1 MTKKEWQ
8 RHMAYEALVILGMLA
23 LLLFVC
29 RLWPIL
35 LLVILGIFAAALR
48 LVFLSSPK
56 VQPIQPEQQ
65 TAASSAPQRA
75 VKSQRTAQ
83 NAEDVLS
90 FGDLQT
96 QVTRWVR
103 QEYPNARWVWKYP
116 NAKARFQRGEDVA
129 ILLNRA
135 GGYREAVIHLQG
147 KRLFEIQ
154 YLCAPVE
161 NPRLEQLEESAPP
174 QEGQPPMEEAAS
186 QPEPSQPEDY
196 SLAAFEWV
204 ESHLEELNTFCN
216 ECIAQK
222 QDFLLLTGGDLPEP
236 AAWPALCQELLR
248 NGLSCHMEEEGI
260 RIQIARENRRKE

>member
-56 VQPIQPEQQ
+56 VQPIHPEQQ
-65 TAASSAPQRA
+65 TSVSSVPQHA

-83 NAEDVLS
+83 NVEDTLS
-90 FGDLQT
+90 FGELQT

-103 QEYPNARWVWKYP
+103 QEYPEARWVWKYP
-116 NAKARFQRGEDVA
+116 DAKARFQRGEDVA

-147 KRLFEIQ
+147 KRLFKIQ
-154 YLCAPVE
+154 YLCAPVD
-161 NPRLEQLEESAPP
+161 NPRLEEPASP
-174 QEGQPPMEEAAS
+174 QEEQPTLEEAAS

-204 ESHLEELNTFCN
+204 ESHLEELNTLCN

-222 QDFLLLTGGDLPEP
+222 QDFLLLTDGDLPEP
-236 AAWPALCQELLR
+236 AAWPALCQELAR
-248 NGLSCHMEEEGI
+248 NGLSCRVQEEGV
-260 RIQIARENRRKE
+260 QIEITREDRRKE

>member
-8 RHMAYEALVILGMLA
+8 RRMAYEALVILGMLA

-35 LLVILGIFAAALR
+35 LLVILGIFAAVLR

-56 VQPIQPEQQ
+56 VQPIRPEQP
-65 TAASSAPQRA
+65 TSVAPAPQQA
-75 VKSQRTAQ
+75 VTNREAENTEDAQ
-83 NAEDVLS
+83 S

-96 QVTRWVR
+96 QITSWVR

-116 NAKARFQRGEDVA
+116 DAKARFQRGEDMA

-135 GGYREAVIHLQG
+135 GGYREAVIYLQG

-154 YLCAPVE
+154 YLCAPAE
-161 NPRLEQLEESAPP
+161 KPQLEEPASPP
-174 QEGQPPMEEAAS
+174 EEQPAMEEAAS
-186 QPEPSQPEDY
+186 QPETSQPEDY
-196 SLAAFEWV
+196 SLTAFEWV
-204 ESHLEELNTFCN
+204 ESHLEELNTLCN

-236 AAWPALCQELLR
+236 AAWSALCQELLR
-248 NGLSCHMEEEGI
+248 NGLSCRVQEEGV
-260 RIQIARENRRKE
+260 QIEITREDRRKE

>member
-56 VQPIQPEQQ
+56 VRPIHPEQQ
-65 TAASSAPQRA
+65 TSVSSVPQRA
-75 VKSQRTAQ
+75 VESQPAAQ

-116 NAKARFQRGEDVA
+116 DAKARFQRGEDVA

-147 KRLFEIQ
+147 KRLFEIR
-154 YLCAPVE
+154 YLCAPAE
-161 NPRLEQLEESAPP
+161 KLQLEEPASP
-174 QEGQPPMEEAAS
+174 QEEQPSMEEAAS

-204 ESHLEELNTFCN
+204 EAHLEELNTLCN

-236 AAWPALCQELLR
+236 AAWPALCQELAR
-248 NGLSCHMEEEGI
+248 NGLSCRVQEEGV
-260 RIQIARENRRKE
+260 QIEITREDRRKE

>member
-48 LVFLSSPK
+48 LVFFSSPK
-56 VQPIQPEQQ
+56 VQPIRPEQQ

-83 NAEDVLS
+83 NVEDTLS
-90 FGDLQT
+90 FGELQT

-103 QEYPNARWVWKYP
+103 QEYPNARWVWKCP
-116 NAKARFQRGEDVA
+116 DAKARFQRGEDMV

-135 GGYREAVIHLQG
+135 GGYREAVIYLQG

-154 YLCAPVE
+154 YLCAPAE
-161 NPRLEQLEESAPP
+161 KPQLEEPASPP
-174 QEGQPPMEEAAS
+174 EEQPAMEEAAS
-186 QPEPSQPEDY
+186 QPETSQPEDY
-196 SLAAFEWV
+196 SLTAFEWV
-204 ESHLEELNTFCN
+204 ESHLEELNTLCN

-236 AAWPALCQELLR
+236 AAWSALCQELLR
-248 NGLSCHMEEEGI
+248 NGLSCRVQEEGV
-260 RIQIARENRRKE
+260 QIEITRENRRKE

>member
-23 LLLFVC
+23 LLLYVC

-56 VQPIQPEQQ
+56 VQPIQPEQPVSVAQ
-65 TAASSAPQRA
+65 QAVTNQDSAG
-75 VKSQRTAQ
+75 
-83 NAEDVLS
+83 AEDTLS

-96 QVTRWVR
+96 QITRWVR
-103 QEYPNARWVWKYP
+103 QEYPEARWVWKYP
-116 NAKARFQRGEDVA
+116 DSKARFQRGEDVA

-161 NPRLEQLEESAPP
+161 NPRLQQPEEAASP
-174 QEGQPPMEEAAS
+174 QEEQPTMEEAAS

-204 ESHLEELNTFCN
+204 ESHLEELNTLCN

>member
-48 LVFLSSPK
+48 LVFFSSPK
-56 VQPIQPEQQ
+56 VRPIRPEQP
-65 TAASSAPQRA
+65 TSVAPAPQQA
-75 VKSQRTAQ
+75 VTNREAENTEDAQ
-83 NAEDVLS
+83 S

-96 QVTRWVR
+96 QITRWVR

-116 NAKARFQRGEDVA
+116 DSKARFQRGEELA

-135 GGYREAVIHLQG
+135 GGYREASILLRGQ
-147 KRLFEIQ
+147 RLFEIR
-154 YLCAPVE
+154 YLCAPAE
-161 NPRLEQLEESAPP
+161 NPRLEQPEESASP
-174 QEGQPPMEEAAS
+174 QEEQPTLEEAAS

-248 NGLSCHMEEEGI
+248 NGLSCHMEEEGV
-260 RIQIARENRRKE
+260 RIHITRENRRKE

>member
-56 VQPIQPEQQ
+56 VQPIRPEQP
-65 TAASSAPQRA
+65 AS
-75 VKSQRTAQ
+75 TAQ
-83 NAEDVLS
+83 QAVTNREAENAEDAQS
-90 FGDLQT
+90 FGELQT
-96 QVTRWVR
+96 RITRWVR
-103 QEYPNARWVWKYP
+103 QEYPEARWVWKYP
-116 NAKARFQRGEDVA
+116 DAKARFQQGEELA

-154 YLCAPVE
+154 YLCAPVD
-161 NPRLEQLEESAPP
+161 NPRLEQLEEPAFP
-174 QEGQPPMEEAAS
+174 QEEQPTLEEAAS

-204 ESHLEELNTFCN
+204 ESHLEELNILCN

-236 AAWPALCQELLR
+236 AAWPALCQELGR
-248 NGLSCHMEEEGI
+248 NGLSCRVQEEGV
-260 RIQIARENRRKE
+260 QIEIKREDRRKE

>member
-8 RHMAYEALVILGMLA
+8 RRMAYEALVILGMLA
-23 LLLFVC
+23 LLLYVC

-65 TAASSAPQRA
+65 EAATHYAPQQA
-75 VKSQRTAQ
+75 VTNQDSAGV
-83 NAEDVLS
+83 EDTLS

-96 QVTRWVR
+96 QITRWVR
-103 QEYPNARWVWKYP
+103 QEYPEARWVWKHP
-116 NAKARFQRGEDVA
+116 DSKARFQRGEELS

-135 GGYREAVIHLQG
+135 GGYREAAILLQG
-147 KRLFEIQ
+147 QRLFEIR
-154 YLCAPVE
+154 YLCAPAE
-161 NPRLEQLEESAPP
+161 KPRLEPPTAEE
-174 QEGQPPMEEAAS
+174 PMS
-186 QPEPSQPEDY
+186 QPEPPQPEDY

-204 ESHLEELNTFCN
+204 ESHLEELNTLCN

-248 NGLSCHMEEEGI
+248 NGLSCHMEEEGV

>member
-35 LLVILGIFAAALR
+35 LLVILGIFAAVLR

-56 VQPIQPEQQ
+56 VQPIRPEQP
-65 TAASSAPQRA
+65 TSVAPAPQQA
-75 VKSQRTAQ
+75 VTNREAENT
-83 NAEDVLS
+83 EDVLS

-116 NAKARFQRGEDVA
+116 DAKARFQRGEDVA

-135 GGYREAVIHLQG
+135 GGYREASILLRGQ
-147 KRLFEIQ
+147 RLFEIR
-154 YLCAPVE
+154 YLCAPAE
-161 NPRLEQLEESAPP
+161 KLQLEEPAFP
-174 QEGQPPMEEAAS
+174 QEEQPTLEEAAS

-204 ESHLEELNTFCN
+204 ESHLAELNGLYN
-216 ECIAQK
+216 ECVAQK

-236 AAWPALCQELLR
+236 AAWPALCQELAR
-248 NGLSCHMEEEGI
+248 NGLSCRVQEEGV
-260 RIQIARENRRKE
+260 QIEITREDRRKE

>member
-56 VQPIQPEQQ
+56 VQPIQPEQP
-65 TAASSAPQRA
+65 AS
-75 VKSQRTAQ
+75 TAQ
-83 NAEDVLS
+83 QAVTNREAENAEDAQS
-90 FGDLQT
+90 FGELQT
-96 QVTRWVR
+96 RITRWVR
-103 QEYPNARWVWKYP
+103 QEYPEARWVWKYP
-116 NAKARFQRGEDVA
+116 DAKARFQRGEDVA

-147 KRLFEIQ
+147 KRIFEIQ
-154 YLCAPVE
+154 YLCAPAE
-161 NPRLEQLEESAPP
+161 KPQLGQPEEPASP
-174 QEGQPPMEEAAS
+174 QEEQPPMEEAAS

-204 ESHLEELNTFCN
+204 EAHLEELNTLCN

-260 RIQIARENRRKE
+260 RIQITRENRRKE

>member
-56 VQPIQPEQQ
+56 VRSIHPEQQ
-65 TAASSAPQRA
+65 TSVSSVPQHA

-83 NAEDVLS
+83 NVEDTLS
-90 FGDLQT
+90 FGELQT
-96 QVTRWVR
+96 RITRWVR
-103 QEYPNARWVWKYP
+103 QEYPDARWVWKYP
-116 NAKARFQRGEDVA
+116 NAKARFQRGEELA

-135 GGYREAVIHLQG
+135 GGYREAVIRLQG

-154 YLCAPVE
+154 YLCAPAE
-161 NPRLEQLEESAPP
+161 KPQLEEPASP
-174 QEGQPPMEEAAS
+174 QEEQPTLEEAAS
-186 QPEPSQPEDY
+186 QPEPYQPEDY

-204 ESHLEELNTFCN
+204 ESHLEELNTLCN

-236 AAWPALCQELLR
+236 AAWSALCQELLR
-248 NGLSCHMEEEGI
+248 NGLSCRVQEEGV
-260 RIQIARENRRKE
+260 QIEITREDRRKE

>member
-56 VQPIQPEQQ
+56 VQPIRLEQP
-65 TAASSAPQRA
+65 TSVAPAPQQA
-75 VKSQRTAQ
+75 VTNREAENTEDAQ
-83 NAEDVLS
+83 S
-90 FGDLQT
+90 FGELQT
-96 QVTRWVR
+96 RITRWVR
-103 QEYPNARWVWKYP
+103 QEYPEARWVWKYP
-116 NAKARFQRGEDVA
+116 DSKARFQRGEELA

-135 GGYREAVIHLQG
+135 GGYREASILLRGQ
-147 KRLFEIQ
+147 RLFEIR
-154 YLCAPVE
+154 YLCAPAE
-161 NPRLEQLEESAPP
+161 KLQPEESASP
-174 QEGQPPMEEAAS
+174 QEEQPTMEEAAS

-204 ESHLEELNTFCN
+204 ESHLEELNILCN

>member
-56 VQPIQPEQQ
+56 VRPIHPGQQ
-65 TAASSAPQRA
+65 TGAFSATQCAAE
-75 VKSQRTAQ
+75 SQPAAQ
-83 NAEDVLS
+83 NADDAQS
-90 FGDLQT
+90 FGELQT
-96 QVTRWVR
+96 QITRWVR
-103 QEYPNARWVWKYP
+103 QEYPEARWVWKYP
-116 NAKARFQRGEDVA
+116 DAKARFQQGEELA

-135 GGYREAVIHLQG
+135 GGYREASILLRGQ
-147 KRLFEIQ
+147 RLFEIR
-154 YLCAPVE
+154 YLCAPAE
-161 NPRLEQLEESAPP
+161 KPQLEEPAFP
-174 QEGQPPMEEAAS
+174 QEEQPTLEEAAS

-204 ESHLEELNTFCN
+204 ESHLEELNTLCN

-248 NGLSCHMEEEGI
+248 NGLPCHMEEDGI
-260 RIQIARENRRKE
+260 RIQITRENRRKE

>member
-8 RHMAYEALVILGMLA
+8 RRMAYEALVILGMLA

-35 LLVILGIFAAALR
+35 LLVILGIFAAAIR
-48 LVFLSSPK
+48 LLFLSSPK
-56 VQPIQPEQQ
+56 VQPIQPDQQ
-65 TAASSAPQRA
+65 EVATHYEPQQAVTNQDSAG
-75 VKSQRTAQ
+75 
-83 NAEDVLS
+83 AEDAQS

-96 QVTRWVR
+96 QITRWVR
-103 QEYPNARWVWKYP
+103 QEYPEARWVWKYP
-116 NAKARFQRGEDVA
+116 DSKARFQRGEDMA

-154 YLCAPVE
+154 YLCAPAE
-161 NPRLEQLEESAPP
+161 KPQLEEPASP
-174 QEGQPPMEEAAS
+174 QKEQPTLEEAAS

-204 ESHLEELNTFCN
+204 ESHLEELNTLCN

-236 AAWPALCQELLR
+236 AAWSALCQELLR
-248 NGLSCHMEEEGI
+248 NGLSCHMEEEGV

>member
-35 LLVILGIFAAALR
+35 LLVILGIFAAVLR
-48 LVFLSSPK
+48 LVFLGSPK

-65 TAASSAPQRA
+65 ESATHYAPQQA
-75 VKSQRTAQ
+75 VTNREAENTEDAQ
-83 NAEDVLS
+83 S

-103 QEYPNARWVWKYP
+103 QEYPEARWVWKYP
-116 NAKARFQRGEDVA
+116 NSKARFQRGEELA

-135 GGYREAVIHLQG
+135 GGYREAAIHLQRR
-147 KRLFEIQ
+147 RLSEIR
-154 YLCAPVE
+154 YLSAPVE
-161 NPRLEQLEESAPP
+161 QPRLEHLEEPASS
-174 QEGQPPMEEAAS
+174 QEKRPTAEEPKS
-186 QPEPSQPEDY
+186 QPEPYQPEDY

-204 ESHLEELNTFCN
+204 EAHLEELNTLCN

-260 RIQIARENRRKE
+260 RIQITREDRRKE

>member
-8 RHMAYEALVILGMLA
+8 RHMAYEALVILVMLA

-56 VQPIQPEQQ
+56 VRPIHPEQS
-65 TAASSAPQRA
+65 ASVSPEPQQAVTNQDSAG
-75 VKSQRTAQ
+75 
-83 NAEDVLS
+83 AEDAQS

-96 QVTRWVR
+96 QITRWVR
-103 QEYPNARWVWKYP
+103 QEYPEARWVWKYP
-116 NAKARFQRGEDVA
+116 DAKARFQQGEELA

-154 YLCAPVE
+154 YLCAPVD
-161 NPRLEQLEESAPP
+161 NPRLEQLEEPAFP
-174 QEGQPPMEEAAS
+174 QEEQPTLEEAAS

-204 ESHLEELNTFCN
+204 ESHLEELNTLCN

-236 AAWPALCQELLR
+236 AAWSALCQELLR
-248 NGLSCHMEEEGI
+248 NGLSCHMEEEGV

>member
-56 VQPIQPEQQ
+56 VQPIRPEQQ

-75 VKSQRTAQ
+75 VESQPAAQ
-83 NAEDVLS
+83 NAEDAQS
-90 FGDLQT
+90 FGELQT
-96 QVTRWVR
+96 RITRWVR

-116 NAKARFQRGEDVA
+116 NAKARFQRGEDMA

-154 YLCAPVE
+154 YLCAPVD
-161 NPRLEQLEESAPP
+161 NPRLEQPEESASP
-174 QEGQPPMEEAAS
+174 QEEQPSMKEAAS

-204 ESHLEELNTFCN
+204 ESHLEELNTLCN

-236 AAWPALCQELLR
+236 VAWPALCQELAR
-248 NGLSCHMEEEGI
+248 NGLSCRVQEEGI
-260 RIQIARENRRKE
+260 QIEITREDRRKD

>member
-56 VQPIQPEQQ
+56 VRPIHPEQQ
-65 TAASSAPQRA
+65 TSVSSVPQHA

-83 NAEDVLS
+83 NVEDTLS

-96 QVTRWVR
+96 QITRWVR
-103 QEYPNARWVWKYP
+103 QEYPEARWVWKYP
-116 NAKARFQRGEDVA
+116 DSKARFQQGEELA
-129 ILLNRA
+129 ILLNRS

-154 YLCAPVE
+154 YLCAPVD
-161 NPRLEQLEESAPP
+161 NPRLEQLEEPAFP
-174 QEGQPPMEEAAS
+174 QEEQPTLEEVAS

-204 ESHLEELNTFCN
+204 ESHLEELNTLCN

-248 NGLSCHMEEEGI
+248 NGLSCHMEEEGV

>member
-56 VQPIQPEQQ
+56 VQPIQPEQP
-65 TAASSAPQRA
+65 AS
-75 VKSQRTAQ
+75 TAQ
-83 NAEDVLS
+83 QAVTNREAENAEDAQS
-90 FGDLQT
+90 FGELQT
-96 QVTRWVR
+96 RITRWVR
-103 QEYPNARWVWKYP
+103 QEYPEARWVWKYP
-116 NAKARFQRGEDVA
+116 DAKARFQRGEDMA

-161 NPRLEQLEESAPP
+161 NPQLEQLEEPASP
-174 QEGQPPMEEAAS
+174 QEEQPTLEEAAS

-204 ESHLEELNTFCN
+204 ESHLEELNTLCN

-222 QDFLLLTGGDLPEP
+222 QDSLLLTGGDLPEP

-248 NGLSCHMEEEGI
+248 NGLSCHMEEEGV